1 MTVLDRMKDLLT
13 RFENNDP
20 ALDSEI
26 LKIYSDVRFNRL
38 KSIGYLA
45 NQRVTVLG
53 NICENPEL
61 MKEAENDTEV

>member
-38 KSIGYLA
+38 RAIGYLA

-53 NICENPEL
+53 NIYENPEL
-61 MKEAENDTEV
+61 MKEAEND